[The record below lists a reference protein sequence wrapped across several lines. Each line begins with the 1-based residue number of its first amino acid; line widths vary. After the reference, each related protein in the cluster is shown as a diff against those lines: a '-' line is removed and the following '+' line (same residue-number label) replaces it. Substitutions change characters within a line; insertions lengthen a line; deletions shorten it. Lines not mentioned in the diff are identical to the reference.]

1 MDKDQLFIFKNHF
14 WVFCFT
20 VSHEAAIK
28 MADKVESYL
37 KVQVGKDALLSSCMW
52 LLEGLI
58 SKTADQMRPLVSACL
73 LM

>member
-1 MDKDQLFIFKNHF
+1 
-14 WVFCFT
+14 
-20 VSHEAAIK
+20 